1 MSFDTPPEGPVFPP
15 RAQPLKT
22 LTAVM
27 AVMCFLAV
35 LAVGALIMIN
45 RAVDQWSKG
54 LSSEVTV
61 QVKIATGRDL
71 DQDIAD
77 VIALLTETQ
86 GVQSAFALSREDAE
100 KLLEPWL
107 GSEGLDKLPVPALV
121 RVILNQDAPPDFEKL
136 ATALKDKVPVAQLD
150 THRRWEAELRRMA
163 GTLAWLSWLVLFL
176 IAVSA
181 ALIVASASRAV
192 LATQASIVEA
202 LIMAGAED
210 RFIADAV
217 GRRFILAGLV
227 AGLVGLI
234 AGLAVFAALGFFSTG
249 YDNVAQAAR
258 GLFYLPPGDRR
269 MALISFGAI
278 PVAATVIALIA
289 SRFALGQLLRR
300 LA

>member
-1 MSFDTPPEGPVFPP
+1 MSFSTLPEGPVFPR

-35 LAVGALIMIN
+35 LAVGALILIN

-61 QVKIATGRDL
+61 QVKIASGRDL
-71 DQDIAD
+71 DQDIVD
-77 VIALLTETQ
+77 VIAVLTETP
-86 GVQSAFALSREDAE
+86 GVSSAVALPREDAE

-121 RVILNQDAPPDFEKL
+121 RVMLKQDAPPDFDTL
-136 ATALKDKVPVAQLD
+136 AAAVKAKVPVAQLD

-227 AGLVGLI
+227 AGIVGLA
-234 AGLAVFAALGFFSTG
+234 AGLGVFAALGFFSTG
-249 YDNVAQAAR
+249 YDTVAQAAR
-258 GLFYLPPGDRR
+258 GLFHLPPGDRR
-269 MALISFGAI
+269 MALISFAAI

-289 SRFALGQLLRR
+289 SRFALSQLLRR